1 MIMWK
6 RLMIKVI
13 LIIRGMIND
22 IRLII
27 RLLTLKYFF
36 LNPKGWRPYPFCHA
50 KRQSDL
56 LGGWVGKNMFI
67 MTFCVTNWFQRIPIQ
82 KKKYINK
89 YKKLQ
94 CTHVCFPFHHVN
106 YLGGTGTRRVFK
118 FYLRTQSAEKG
129 SHFTLL

>member
-1 MIMWK
+1 MVYCKNLLLDTANLKIDNIRGESMKTINNNVYENDKMIMWK

-82 KKKYINK
+82 KKN
-89 YKKLQ
+89 
-94 CTHVCFPFHHVN
+94 T
-106 YLGGTGTRRVFK
+106 
-118 FYLRTQSAEKG
+118 
-129 SHFTLL
+129 